1 MGSRIEQILQHFS
14 VKKMSAGMSS
24 SALETVLRIY
34 NMMAESESWQELPLA
49 PPDRLVPF
57 LYLLTRLGLIR
68 D

>member
-1 MGSRIEQILQHFS
+1 
-14 VKKMSAGMSS
+14 
-24 SALETVLRIY
+24 
-34 NMMAESESWQELPLA
+34 MMAESESWQELPLA

>member
-1 MGSRIEQILQHFS
+1 MASRIGQILQHFS
-14 VKKMSAGMSS
+14 VKKMSVGMSS
-24 SALETVLRIY
+24 SALGTVLRLY
-34 NMMAESESWQELPLA
+34 NMMAESETWQDLPLA